1 MARTHERSFW
11 VQLISKHAL
20 RQYMAYRGYSLG
32 QLAKEVGCPKATIAH
47 LHTLNG
53 GRNTIG
59 PDFAKKIEKALDA
72 PAGSLFV
79 PRVSVGATAA
89 HQRRTTAAQH
99 HTHALAD
106 RRRTTRRR
114 SI

>member
-11 VQLISKHAL
+11 VQRISKHAL

-89 HQRRTTAAQH
+89 HQRRTTAA
-99 HTHALAD
+99 
-106 RRRTTRRR
+106 
-114 SI
+114 

>member
-20 RQYMAYRGYSLG
+20 RQYMEYRGYSLQG
-32 QLAKEVGCPKATIAH
+32 LADKVGCSKATIAH

-53 GRNTIG
+53 GRNTVG
-59 PDFAKKIEKALDA
+59 PEFAKAIERALDA

-79 PRVSVGATAA
+79 PRVTVGADTKNQNHRKVAA
-89 HQRRTTAAQH
+89 
-99 HTHALAD
+99 
-106 RRRTTRRR
+106 
-114 SI
+114 